1 MFLAVLCMRFIPIFG
16 YLKQVT
22 MKKITLLLGAALIM
36 GTAAFAG
43 DGKKEGCCAKGKKE
57 ACHASKDKKDEKKG
71 TAQADAKKAE
81 PKGAAVK
88 KS

>member
-1 MFLAVLCMRFIPIFG
+1 
-16 YLKQVT
+16 

-43 DGKKEGCCAKGKKE
+43 DGHKEGGCCSKGKKETASCSKDKKEVAGKGKGCCAKGEGK
-57 ACHASKDKKDEKKG
+57 
-71 TAQADAKKAE
+71 TAAQVDAKKAA
-81 PKGAAVK
+81 PKEMKATGTAK

>member
-1 MFLAVLCMRFIPIFG
+1 
-16 YLKQVT
+16 

-43 DGKKEGCCAKGKKE
+43 DGKKDAGCCSKGKKE
-57 ACHASKDKKDEKKG
+57 ACHASKDKKEEKKS
-71 TAQADAKKAE
+71 AQADAKKADA
-81 PKGAAVK
+81 KATAVK